1 MKCRKCKT
9 ENREPRRFCAACG
22 TPLGAACPGCGFVNE
37 PHERFCGGCG
47 SALASEAAAGAA
59 RRAPER
65 RQLTVMFC
73 DLVGSTALSHRL
85 DPEDLRDVI
94 GAYQDC
100 AAAAVARYDGFVAR
114 FMGDGMLVFFG
125 YPRAH
130 ENDAGRAIDAALDM
144 LDSIGRLDIEQLR
157 GHGER
162 LRVRIGIATGLV
174 VVGDR
179 VGEGSQE
186 ETTAVGETPNV
197 AARLQGLAKPDSVV
211 VAQAT
216 RDLAGGLFEYADL
229 GHHKLKGIRKP
240 VRVWRVVEPSE
251 AESRFDAAHGS
262 ELTPIVG
269 REAEIE
275 RLLACWE
282 RAGAGAGQVV
292 LITGEGGIG
301 KSRVAGVL
309 SERIAQVPHVRLLY
323 QCSPY
328 HTNSALYPF
337 IHQLERT
344 AEFERRDTSERKL
357 EKLENLLAKTA
368 PRDAETTSLFA
379 ALLSVP
385 AAGHYPALQLPP
397 EQQKERT
404 LSALFEQIRTL
415 SEQSAVLVVFED
427 AHWMDPTST
436 EFLDL
441 LADRIRGI
449 PALAIVTSRTA
460 PEYAWAGLPHVT
472 AIRLER
478 LDREPSA
485 AIVRHLAERRR
496 LPAELVDAIV
506 ERTDGVPL
514 FIEEVTRTVAAGG
527 PTRRS
532 AAASP
537 LPWPEIPS
545 TLQDSLMARLD
556 QLGSAKEVAQIGAAI
571 GHEFARD
578 LLAAVAAMDR
588 DALDGALATLAAS
601 GIVIDRAEATGRL
614 LVFRHALLRDCA
626 YASMLRHRR
635 QELHER
641 IARALEAGYPE
652 RIRVEP
658 ELVAY
663 HYTQAGRAQP
673 AASYWAAA
681 ARRAIDRAANVE
693 ALGHATKGLEAL
705 AGVTEAPDRDPLEL
719 ALEVS
724 RGAAYR
730 ALRGFA
736 SSDAERSFLRALELG
751 EELGDT
757 RGLIDV
763 RRGLFSCY
771 YARGALPLARD
782 QAQRVA
788 EAGQRMNETSSRMLG
803 HWMLGCVTFWQGE
816 FVTARRELEEAYAL
830 YDPNEQRSKTLA
842 LQIDPG
848 VNALCHLG
856 WALWILGHPEQ
867 ALATSSKALETAR
880 ALAQPFAVAMALFFA
895 CTTRACC
902 GRHDAVR
909 PLLDELT
916 AVTSKYRLRYLG
928 SCARVLEGQALIAQ
942 DRCAA
947 GLDQIGRAFAE
958 FEAQEAGVGL
968 PWAMS
973 IAIEAYTRTGAQREA
988 SATLAKA
995 FDAVARNGEHQWEAE
1010 LHRLEGELMWSL
1022 HPSDEAA
1029 AEACFRR
1036 AIELA
1041 RAQAARSFE
1050 LRATASLARLIDAA
1064 HAR

>member
-1 MKCRKCKT
+1 
-9 ENREPRRFCAACG
+9 
-22 TPLGAACPGCGFVNE
+22 
-37 PHERFCGGCG
+37 
-47 SALASEAAAGAA
+47 
-59 RRAPER
+59 
-65 RQLTVMFC
+65 
-73 DLVGSTALSHRL
+73 
-85 DPEDLRDVI
+85 
-94 GAYQDC
+94 
-100 AAAAVARYDGFVAR
+100 
-114 FMGDGMLVFFG
+114 
-125 YPRAH
+125 
-130 ENDAGRAIDAALDM
+130 
-144 LDSIGRLDIEQLR
+144 
-157 GHGER
+157 
-162 LRVRIGIATGLV
+162 
-174 VVGDR
+174 
-179 VGEGSQE
+179 
-186 ETTAVGETPNV
+186 
-197 AARLQGLAKPDSVV
+197 
-211 VAQAT
+211 
-216 RDLAGGLFEYADL
+216 
-229 GHHKLKGIRKP
+229 
-240 VRVWRVVEPSE
+240 
-251 AESRFDAAHGS
+251 
-262 ELTPIVG
+262 
-269 REAEIE
+269 
-275 RLLACWE
+275 
-282 RAGAGAGQVV
+282 
-292 LITGEGGIG
+292 
-301 KSRVAGVL
+301 
-309 SERIAQVPHVRLLY
+309 
-323 QCSPY
+323 
-328 HTNSALYPF
+328 
-337 IHQLERT
+337 
-344 AEFERRDTSERKL
+344 
-357 EKLENLLAKTA
+357 
-368 PRDAETTSLFA
+368 
-379 ALLSVP
+379 
-385 AAGHYPALQLPP
+385 
-397 EQQKERT
+397 
-404 LSALFEQIRTL
+404 
-415 SEQSAVLVVFED
+415 
-427 AHWMDPTST
+427 
-436 EFLDL
+436 
-441 LADRIRGI
+441 
-449 PALAIVTSRTA
+449 
-460 PEYAWAGLPHVT
+460 VT

-496 LPAELVDAIV
+496 LPAELIDAIV

-527 PTRRS
+527 PTRRG
-532 AAASP
+532 ATAAS

-545 TLQDSLMARLD
+545 TLQDSMMARLD
-556 QLGSAKEVAQIGAAI
+556 QLGSAKEVAQVGAAI

-588 DALDGALATLAAS
+588 GALDGALATLAAS
-601 GIVIDRAEATGRL
+601 GIVIDRTEAASRTF
-614 LVFRHALLRDCA
+614 VFRHALLRDSA

-641 IARALEAGYPE
+641 IAHVLEASYPE

-658 ELVAY
+658 ELLAY
-663 HYTQAGRAQP
+663 HFTQAGRAQP

-693 ALGHATKGLEAL
+693 ALSHATKGLEAL
-705 AGVTEAPDRDPLEL
+705 AGVAEAPDREPLEL

-736 SSDAERSFLRALELG
+736 SSDAERSFLRALDLG
-751 EELGDT
+751 EKLGDV

-788 EAGQRMNETSSRMLG
+788 EAGQRMNEPGSRMLG

-816 FVTARRELEEAYAL
+816 FATARRELEEAYRL

-856 WALWILGHPEQ
+856 WAQWILGDPEL

-895 CTTRACC
+895 CATRACC

-973 IAIEAYTRTGAQREA
+973 IAIDAYTRTGAEHEA
-988 SATLAKA
+988 LATLAKA
-995 FDAVARNGEHQWEAE
+995 FAAVARNGEHQWEAE
-1010 LHRLEGELMWSL
+1010 LHRLKGDLMSSL
-1022 HPSDEAA
+1022 HPPDDTA

-1041 RAQAARSFE
+1041 RAQSARSFE
-1050 LRATASLARLIDAA
+1050 LRAAASLARLLGAA
-1064 HAR
+1064 HPS